1 MLQIFYLTNL
11 KKNTKLFLE
20 IKLVKKELTR
30 LITKN
35 MEITSDNDNVSFTM
49 EPPKPEPAKEPLRIN
64 LFIAVPCYGD
74 SVMTPF
80 MHSISELCKE
90 LEKRNIR
97 FNFVTVSTESLITR
111 ARNGLMSNFLS
122 QKKHTH
128 LFFIDSDIEFDAIS
142 VVKLLVADKDVVGG
156 IYPLKRINEG
166 KLKENAE
173 LYRKEKNL
181 SIDHEFTDDE
191 VKFISS
197 KSLSYAFTPEKST
210 MNMQNHCIE
219 VTDIATGFMMIK
231 RHVIEKMVD
240 RYPELEY
247 QPFKNDQY
255 GTGIKYYAFFDTMI
269 HPDTGIYL
277 SEDYAFCKRWVDMG
291 GKIHIRT
298 DIDLTHIGQNY
309 YKGNVRLRLT
319 SNGAKTVSLPVEE
332 LKKAVEDVE
341 NEFNEKT
348 ED

>member
-1 MLQIFYLTNL
+1 
-11 KKNTKLFLE
+11 
-20 IKLVKKELTR
+20 
-30 LITKN
+30 

-49 EPPKPEPAKEPLRIN
+49 EPPKMQKKKEPLRIN

-74 SVMTPF
+74 NVMTPF

-90 LEKRNIR
+90 LEKRNIQ

-111 ARNGLMSNFLS
+111 ARNGLMSNFLA

-142 VVKLLVADKDVVGG
+142 VVKLLAADKDVIGG
-156 IYPLKRINEG
+156 IYPLKRVNED

-173 LYRKEKNL
+173 SYRVNKKLPVDYELTDKEA
-181 SIDHEFTDDE
+181 D
-191 VKFISS
+191 FISK

-210 MNMQNHCIE
+210 MSMQNYCIE

-247 QPFKNDQY
+247 QPFQNDQY
-255 GTGIKYYAFFDTMI
+255 GNGIKYYAFFDTMI
-269 HPDTGIYL
+269 HPKTGIYL
-277 SEDYAFCKRWVDMG
+277 SEDYAFCLRAVQAG
-291 GKIHIRT
+291 FKIHIRT
-298 DIDLTHIGQNY
+298 DIDLTHIGQHY

-319 SNGAKTVSLPVEE
+319 TNGASTTPIPTDE

-341 NEFNEKT
+341 KEFSENTEKT
-348 ED
+348 EE